1 MIKETRLGTI
11 LKRTG
16 VYMLMVILAFG
27 MALCYQIF
35 IFENSFAPAGINGI
49 ATMIQYKLHFSVA
62 YMSLLI
68 NVPLC
73 ILSFI
78 FLNRSFASRTTVF
91 TLVFS
96 ASLLL
101 LQYRVID
108 LSFLSYST
116 ANGTSTILAPIASG
130 VINGI
135 IYGAAIRLNGCT
147 GGTDIV
153 AALIHKKWPEMNLI
167 WIIFALNALVA
178 FISYF
183 VYGFK
188 VEPVVLCIIYSFLTS
203 QVSSVVL
210 RGSRQRIKFEI
221 VSDESKAISDE
232 IIKELKHSVTVVPAK
247 GMFSGKETEM
257 LICVVQKHQVV
268 AMENIISSHPG
279 TFAYSTIINE
289 TWGNFETI
297 RYNLFDNLKKKQ
309 SE

>member
-1 MIKETRLGTI
+1 MTKVSKQRKIFKTVLIYFTI
-11 LKRTG
+11 
-16 VYMLMVILAFG
+16 IAIACG

-68 NVPLC
+68 NIPLC
-73 ILSFI
+73 VLAFI
-78 FLNRSFASRTTVF
+78 FLDKGFAARTTVF
-91 TLVFS
+91 AL
-96 ASLLL
+96 
-101 LQYRVID
+101 
-108 LSFLSYST
+108 
-116 ANGTSTILAPIASG
+116 TSTILAPIASG

-153 AALIHKKWPEMNLI
+153 AALIHKKWPEQNLI
-167 WIIFALNALVA
+167 WIIFALNTGVA
-178 FISYF
+178 IASYF
-183 VYGFK
+183 VYDLK

-203 QVSSVVL
+203 QVGDTIL

-221 VSDESKAISDE
+221 VSNESKAISDE
-232 IIKELKHSVTVVPAK
+232 IIYTLKHSVTVVPAK

-268 AMENIISSHPG
+268 AMEKIIAAHPG
-279 TFAYSTIINE
+279 AFAYSTIINE
-289 TWGNFETI
+289 TLGNYEKI
-297 RYNLFDNLKKKQ
+297 RYNVFDHLKKK
-309 SE
+309 

>member
-1 MIKETRLGTI
+1 MADKTAKKEIIKTSA
-11 LKRTG
+11 
-16 VYMLMVILAFG
+16 VYFLIISAACG

-49 ATMIQYKLHFSVA
+49 ATMIQYKLNFSVA

-68 NVPLC
+68 NIPLC
-73 ILSFI
+73 ISAFV
-78 FLNRSFASRTTVF
+78 FLDRSFAARTTVF
-91 TLVFS
+91 ALTFS
-96 ASLLL
+96 AALLL
-101 LQYRVID
+101 LQFKLID
-108 LSFLSYST
+108 LSFLSYKT
-116 ANGTSTILAPIASG
+116 DNGTSTILAPLASG

-153 AALIHKKWPEMNLI
+153 AALIHRKWPELNLI
-167 WIIFALNALVA
+167 WIIFALNAAVA
-178 FISYF
+178 FTSYF

-203 QVSSVVL
+203 QVSDTIL

-221 VSDESKAISDE
+221 VSHDYKAISDE
-232 IIKELKHSVTVVPAK
+232 IIAELKHTVTVVPAK

-268 AMENIISSHPG
+268 AMEKIISAHHEA
-279 TFAYSTIINE
+279 FAYSTVINE
-289 TWGNFETI
+289 TLGNFERI
-297 RYNLFDNLKKKQ
+297 RYNAFENLKKK
-309 SE
+309 

>member
-1 MIKETRLGTI
+1 MTKVSKQRKIFKTVLIYFTI
-11 LKRTG
+11 
-16 VYMLMVILAFG
+16 IAIACG

-68 NVPLC
+68 NIPLC
-73 ILSFI
+73 VLAFI
-78 FLNRSFASRTTVF
+78 FL
-91 TLVFS
+91 
-96 ASLLL
+96 
-101 LQYRVID
+101 
-108 LSFLSYST
+108 

-153 AALIHKKWPEMNLI
+153 AALIHKKWPEQNLI
-167 WIIFALNALVA
+167 WIIFALNTGVA
-178 FISYF
+178 IASYF
-183 VYGFK
+183 VYDLK

-203 QVSSVVL
+203 QVGDTIL

-221 VSDESKAISDE
+221 VSNESKAISDE
-232 IIKELKHSVTVVPAK
+232 IIYTLKHSVTVVPAK

-268 AMENIISSHPG
+268 AMEKIIAAHPG
-279 TFAYSTIINE
+279 AFAYSTIINE
-289 TWGNFETI
+289 TLGNYEKI
-297 RYNLFDNLKKKQ
+297 RYNVFDHLKKK
-309 SE
+309 

>member
-1 MIKETRLGTI
+1 MTRKSKPKDIIKKASVYAAMI
-11 LKRTG
+11 
-16 VYMLMVILAFG
+16 VIACG

-68 NVPLC
+68 NIPLC
-73 ILSFI
+73 VLAFV
-78 FLNRSFASRTTVF
+78 FLDKPFAARTTVF
-91 TLVFS
+91 TLTFS
-96 ASLLL
+96 VALLL
-101 LQYRVID
+101 LQFKVID
-108 LSFLSYST
+108 LSFLSYKT

-153 AALIHKKWPEMNLI
+153 AALIHKKWPEQNLI
-167 WIIFALNALVA
+167 WIIFALNTGVA
-178 FISYF
+178 VASYF
-183 VYGFK
+183 VYDLK

-203 QVSSVVL
+203 QVGDTIL

-221 VSDESKAISDE
+221 VTNESKALSDE
-232 IIKELKHSVTVVPAK
+232 IIATLKHSVTVVPAK
-247 GMFSGKETEM
+247 GMFSGRETEM

-268 AMENIISSHPG
+268 AMEKIIAAHPG
-279 TFAYSTIINE
+279 AFAYSTIINE
-289 TWGNFETI
+289 TLGNFDKI
-297 RYNLFDNLKKKQ
+297 RYNIFDHLKKK
-309 SE
+309 